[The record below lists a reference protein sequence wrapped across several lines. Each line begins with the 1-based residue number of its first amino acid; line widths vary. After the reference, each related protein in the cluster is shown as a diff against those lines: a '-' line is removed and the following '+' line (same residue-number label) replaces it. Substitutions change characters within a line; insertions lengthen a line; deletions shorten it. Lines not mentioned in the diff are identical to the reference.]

1 MTDPVGTPSATA
13 TLGRAATAELSTER
27 CPCTDLASVSERSA
41 LAAGRFLGRGDPR
54 AADEAA
60 TEAMVAAMN
69 ALPVSGTIVIGRSG
83 EGHPLSPGATLGGG
97 GRPLEL
103 ACDPVEGAAVVARG
117 GVGALSIMAA
127 CEPGGITRVP
137 RMYMKKM
144 AVGPVARGHVDLRR
158 SVTENLQAIA
168 EAFGRKVGDI
178 TAVVL
183 DRPRHEDL
191 IAEIREAGARI
202 KVIADGDITATIDAA
217 IRGTNDHLAVGIGGA
232 FEGIISAAALYC
244 LGGEIQGQLWPMS
257 RTEIR
262 QAAEYG
268 IEDINQIF
276 GIDDLVR
283 GHQMVVGT
291 GISNGDLLRG
301 VRYFAEGARTQSI
314 VLCSRCNRVRFIDS
328 IHLFSRDRLEEIRL

>member
-1 MTDPVGTPSATA
+1 MATEVRPST
-13 TLGRAATAELSTER
+13 EIKLSDLPPER
-27 CPCTDLASVSERSA
+27 CPCTELASVSERSA
-41 LAAGRFLGRGDPR
+41 LAAGRYLGRGDPR
-54 AADEAA
+54 AADESA
-60 TEAMVAAMN
+60 TEAMVAALS
-69 ALPVSGTIVIGRSG
+69 ALPVSGTVVIGRR
-83 EGHPLSPGATLGGG
+83 EQGHPLSPGSTVGGG
-97 GRPLEL
+97 GAEVEL

-117 GVGALSIMAA
+117 GVGALSILAA

-144 AVGPVARGHVDLRR
+144 AVGPVAKGHVDLRR
-158 SVTENLQAIA
+158 SVTENLHAVA
-168 EAFGRKVGDI
+168 EAFGRRTGDI

-232 FEGIISAAALYC
+232 FEGIISAAALHC

-262 QAAEYG
+262 QAAEHG
-268 IEDINQIF
+268 IDDINKIF

-328 IHLFSRDRLEEIRL
+328 IHLFSRDRHEEIRL